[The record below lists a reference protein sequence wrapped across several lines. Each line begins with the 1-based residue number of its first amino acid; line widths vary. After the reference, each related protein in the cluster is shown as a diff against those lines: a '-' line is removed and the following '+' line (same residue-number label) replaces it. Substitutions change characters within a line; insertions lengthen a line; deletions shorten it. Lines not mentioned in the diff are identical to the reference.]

1 MSPTTF
7 IRQTKHFEILIIN
20 DITIYLRDKSFVKDN
35 NNGIT
40 NSATSSN
47 VNVIEAFGNDTND
60 YCKSNMYDLGTNN
73 LWFNNHNECR
83 GVATF
88 FSYVFLVHK
97 KKIYLLNSIRNIE
110 LIISK
115 DNFHFDMMSSIEVDV
130 EFVYWRDDV

>member
-1 MSPTTF
+1 M
-7 IRQTKHFEILIIN
+7 
-20 DITIYLRDKSFVKDN
+20 
-35 NNGIT
+35 
-40 NSATSSN
+40 
-47 VNVIEAFGNDTND
+47 IEAFGNDTND

-83 GVATF
+83 GVLPSSPMF
-88 FSYVFLVHK
+88 FWFTK
-97 KKIYLLNSIRNIE
+97 KNYLLNSIRNIE

>member
-35 NNGIT
+35 NNGFT
-40 NSATSSN
+40 NSATTSN

-73 LWFNNHNECR
+73 PWFNNYNECR

-97 KKIYLLNSIRNIE
+97 KNYLLNSIRNIE